1 MSHEILTQA
10 AQRFAPGAGTAT
22 AITTT
27 AHGAIELTPGGFYWF
42 QAKTARIHLRF
53 GPTTTLT
60 ATAATDIWLE
70 PNEREEFYI
79 GTGQKYVDAVA
90 SASATLVF
98 VQVG

>member
-1 MSHEILTQA
+1 MAQEILLQA
-10 AQRFAPGAGTAT
+10 AKRVAPGAGTAT

-27 AHGAIELTPGGFYWF
+27 AHAAIALTKGVHYWF

-53 GPTTTLT
+53 AGSS
-60 ATAATDIWLE
+60 AVTAAVTDAWME

-79 GTGQKYVDAVA
+79 THDRQFM
-90 SASATLVF
+90 SAIATATATLVF